1 MKRDTSKNNENYGGK
16 SYSYRRNTKIV
27 NGMKLEHNQHYKRS
41 GKGLK
46 ATRNLTAEQL
56 EDFDTVKARVLKSYH
71 VHCEAYRNTFFSAT
85 FDGDFDK
92 GLELKQT
99 FSDWVETSKLPMTE
113 LVPMELLLQ
122 KLPGWLQNRVRTSE
136 PTSFENFLGK
146 VQIARSTT
154 TSSSRGKPRWMEQ
167 STGQPAEGKSGA
179 NSKEELKPAEP
190 RRTTEARCFKCNQKG
205 HLKRDCPRKCEA
217 SVHRMEVDRIIKH

>member
-1 MKRDTSKNNENYGGK
+1 MAKEVWGVQLAG
-16 SYSYRRNTKIV
+16 V
-27 NGMKLEHNQHYKRS
+27 LS

-46 ATRNLTAEQL
+46 ATRDLTAEQL

-71 VHCEAYRNTFFSAT
+71 VHCEAYRNKFFSAT

-99 FSDWVETSKLPMTE
+99 FSDWVETSKLLMTE

-136 PTSFENFLGK
+136 PTSFEDFLGK

-167 STGQPAEGKSGA
+167 STGQPGLVQTA
-179 NSKEELKPAEP
+179 
-190 RRTTEARCFKCNQKG
+190 RRN
-205 HLKRDCPRKCEA
+205 
-217 SVHRMEVDRIIKH
+217 